1 MTTDAVTVL
10 VTGAGGFIGSHLV
23 EALLAEGFGVRALV
37 RYNSRND
44 WGNLEALRREPPPGL
59 DVRMG
64 DVTDARSVDDVVEGC
79 HRVFHLAALIGIP
92 YSYRA
97 PASYVSTNVVGTL
110 NVLEAG
116 RRHAVER
123 IVVTSTSEVYGT
135 ARYAPID
142 EDHPLQAQSPYAAS
156 KIAADKLAE
165 SYHRSFG
172 VPVVV
177 LRPFNT
183 FGPRQSARA
192 IVPTILGQAL
202 AGHATIRVG
211 NLEPR
216 RDLTY
221 VTDTARAF
229 VLAGATAGIDGQTI
243 HFGQGRALTVGELV
257 DRCRAV
263 TGCDAT
269 VEVDEERMRPAGS
282 EVGLLL
288 CDPARARSRL
298 GWRPEVGLDEGLR
311 RTAAD
316 LEGRG
321 DTLHPAEYVV

>member
-1 MTTDAVTVL
+1 V
-10 VTGAGGFIGSHLV
+10 H
-23 EALLAEGFGVRALV
+23 
-37 RYNSRND
+37 YNSRND
-44 WGNLEALRREPPPGL
+44 WGNLESLRRESPPAL

-92 YSYRA
+92 YSYLA

-110 NVLEAG
+110 NVLEAA

-123 IVVTSTSEVYGT
+123 LVVTSTSEVYGT

-192 IVPTILGQAL
+192 IIPTILGQAL
-202 AGHATIRVG
+202 AGRAAIRVG

-229 VLAGATAGIDGQTI
+229 VLAGATEGIDGQTI
-243 HFGQGRALTVGELV
+243 HCGQGQAVTMGELV
-257 DRCRAV
+257 DRCLAV

-282 EVGLLL
+282 EVGLLQ
-288 CDPARARSRL
+288 CDPARARSLL

-316 LEGRG
+316 LESRG